1 MTEKDK
7 DNEDFRFFWEDMP
20 EKDRKSSNV
29 SELNLRAPKMLGLKR
44 MPINI
49 TQTEKDIIVMA
60 ELQGFKKSEISLNIS
75 ENYME
80 ITAQKKE
87 EKMERTDKSY
97 RHECSTGSLRRAFTL
112 PQPVDAEKVEAR
124 LENGLLIITIPKIYS
139 SSKKKR
145 KIDIK

>member
-1 MTEKDK
+1 MAEKDK
-7 DNEDFRFFWEDMP
+7 DKEDFRFYWEDVP
-20 EKDRKSSNV
+20 EKGTKSSSV
-29 SELNLRAPKMLGLKR
+29 SELDFRIPKILSLKK

-49 TQTEKDIIVMA
+49 TQTEKDITVMA
-60 ELQGFKKSEISLNIS
+60 ELHGFKKSDISLNIS

-80 ITAQKKE
+80 IIAQKKE
-87 EKMERTDKSY
+87 EKTERTSKTY

-124 LENGLLIITIPKIYS
+124 LENGLLTITIPKVYS
-139 SSKKKR
+139 SSKKKK

>member
-1 MTEKDK
+1 MSGKDK
-7 DNEDFRFFWEDMP
+7 DKEDFMFFWEDTP
-20 EKDRKSSNV
+20 EKAMKSSSS
-29 SELNLRAPKMLGLKR
+29 SELNFRMPKILSLKK

-49 TQTEKDIIVMA
+49 TQTEKDITVMA
-60 ELQGFKKSEISLNIS
+60 ELHGFKKSEISLNIS

-80 ITAQKKE
+80 IIAQRKE
-87 EKMERTDKSY
+87 EKTERTAKSY

-124 LENGLLIITIPKIYS
+124 LENGLLVITIPKIYS
-139 SSKKKR
+139 SSKKKK